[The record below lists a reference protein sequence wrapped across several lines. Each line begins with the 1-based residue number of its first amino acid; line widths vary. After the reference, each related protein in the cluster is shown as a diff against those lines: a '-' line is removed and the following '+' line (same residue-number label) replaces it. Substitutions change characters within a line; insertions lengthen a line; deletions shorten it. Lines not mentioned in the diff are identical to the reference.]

1 MTTADAVGTTVR
13 VAFDGPDGRAV
24 LEAARRAA
32 DAAAEAE
39 GPPIETLAV
48 GSPGTVH
55 LPLVA
60 VTREGRTAVHRS
72 VDPNGAASLVSLL
85 ADGDDDLP
93 VDGASAVV
101 DHEPEP
107 DDFPVGDGPLSAGTR
122 RTLRGAGWADPTTFE
137 SPGTLGD
144 EALETVSDLGV
155 RGRGWGDA
163 RQDEPLAAGWRDAR
177 DADGDPVV
185 VINGLDADPKADG
198 DRLLLG
204 SLPGRVVAGAVVAAS
219 AVDAEDVVAVLPE
232 DDPVVAERVRAVGD
246 RVAAV
251 TDLTVEVV
259 AAEPDYMTAEHTAV
273 LESLEGNDRI
283 EARRRPPDPETWGLF
298 ERPTLVHTPR
308 TLAAVERAVADPER
322 LDADAADPGT
332 RLVTVVGPERR
343 TVELPTDTS
352 LSRALVAE
360 EFGKEATED
369 AGGGDLGE
377 TGPTEAFA
385 CVGGQFGGLTRDL
398 DTPASAPA
406 LRGAGLG
413 TNGSIEPFEEGSG
426 GGCPVVVVGRRMR
439 VAREENC
446 GRCVP
451 CRTGSVRAHE
461 LLREVY
467 AGSFAESR
475 LRELARTMGR
485 TSLCEFGGD
494 AARPLAT
501 ALDEFGGY
509 LRAHADGRCPAGVCD
524 P

>member
-13 VAFDGPDGRAV
+13 VAFDDPDGRAV

-32 DAAAEAE
+32 DAATDAE

-60 VTREGRTAVHRS
+60 VSRDGRTAVHRS
-72 VDPNGAASLVSLL
+72 VDPNGAAGLVSVL
-85 ADGDDDLP
+85 ADGDLP
-93 VDGASAVV
+93 VDGATVVV
-101 DHEPEP
+101 DHDPAPE
-107 DDFPVGDGPLSAGTR
+107 DFPVGDGPLSAGTR

-137 SPGTLGD
+137 SPAALGSG
-144 EALETVSDLGV
+144 ALETVSDLGV

-163 RQDEPLAAGWRDAR
+163 RQDEPLAEGWRDAR
-177 DADGDPVV
+177 TAGGDPVV
-185 VINGLDADPKADG
+185 VINGLDADPKVDG

-219 AVDAEDVVAVLPE
+219 AVGAADVVAVLPE
-232 DDPVVAERVRAVGD
+232 NDPVPAERVRAVGD
-246 RVAAV
+246 RVAAE

-259 AAEPDYMTAEHTAV
+259 AAEPGYMAAEHTAV
-273 LESLEGNDRI
+273 LESLEGNDRL
-283 EARRRPPDPETWGLF
+283 EARRRPPAPETWGLF

-343 TVELPTDTS
+343 TVEIPTDTS
-352 LSRALVAE
+352 LSRALRAE
-360 EFGKEATED
+360 EFGEEPGD
-369 AGGGDLGE
+369 GSGNPGGSG
-377 TGPTEAFA
+377 AFA

-406 LRGAGLG
+406 LRGARLG
-413 TNGSIEPFEEGSG
+413 TNGSIEPFDEGSG
-426 GGCPVVVVGRRMR
+426 GGCPVAVAGRRMR

-461 LLREVY
+461 LLRDVY
-467 AGSFAESR
+467 AGTFDESR

-485 TSLCEFGGD
+485 TSLCGFGAD

-501 ALDEFGGY
+501 ALDEFAAD

>member
-1 MTTADAVGTTVR
+1 MTTADAAGTTVR

-32 DAAAEAE
+32 DAAADPE

-72 VDPNGAASLVSLL
+72 VDPNDAAGLVSIL
-85 ADGDDDLP
+85 ADGGLP
-93 VDGASAVV
+93 VDGATAVV
-101 DHEPEP
+101 DHDPAP

-122 RTLRGAGWADPTTFE
+122 RTLRGAGWTDPTTFE
-137 SPGTLGD
+137 SPATLGAG
-144 EALETVSDLGV
+144 ALDTVSEIGL

-163 RQDEPLAAGWRDAR
+163 RQDEPLAEGWRDAR

-204 SLPGRVVAGAVVAAS
+204 SLPGRAVAGAVVAAS
-219 AVDAEDVVAVLPE
+219 AVDAEDIVAVLPE
-232 DDPVVAERVRAVGD
+232 DDPVVAERVRTVGD
-246 RVAAV
+246 RVAAE

-259 AAEPDYMTAEHTAV
+259 GADGDYMTAEHTAV
-273 LESLEGNDRI
+273 LESVEGNDRI
-283 EARRRPPDPETWGLF
+283 EARRRPPGPETWGLF

-343 TVELPTDTS
+343 TVELPTDAS
-352 LSRALVAE
+352 LSRALVE
-360 EFGKEATED
+360 DEFGGEPID
-369 AGGGDLGE
+369 GDEGAEGTGE
-377 TGPTEAFA
+377 TGSSEAFA

-406 LRGAGLG
+406 LRGVGLG
-413 TNGSIEPFEEGSG
+413 TNGSIEPFVEGSE
-426 GGCPVVVVGRRMR
+426 GGCPVVVAGRRMR

-467 AGSFAESR
+467 AGAFAESR

-485 TSLCEFGGD
+485 TSLCGFGAD

-501 ALDEFGGY
+501 ALDEFAAD

-524 P
+524 L